1 MENYWNYMQS
11 YFIVYS
17 VILVLAIIGFCYAG
31 KYIAEQKGRS
41 STEGILFGL
50 LGILGLVILALLPSK
65 DKSETDSNSNF
76 LLVYWPVIIAFIFF
90 LFSILL
96 YFSGNVIEGIYV
108 GFFPLTILLFTYAI
122 RQRSK

>member
-1 MENYWNYMQS
+1 MEDLWRII
-11 YFIVYS
+11 IVYS

-31 KYIAEQKGRS
+31 IYIAEQKGRS
-41 STEGILFGL
+41 SNEGILFGL

-90 LFSILL
+90 LFSIIL
-96 YFSGNVIEGIYV
+96 YFSGNKLEGIYV
-108 GFFPLTILLFTYAI
+108 GFFPLTILIFTYVI
-122 RQRSK
+122 RQRSKS

>member
-1 MENYWNYMQS
+1 MEDYWNLIITY
-11 YFIVYS
+11 II
-17 VILVLAIIGFCYAG
+17 ILVFAIIGFCYAG

-41 STEGILFGL
+41 PTEGILFGL

-76 LLVYWPVIIAFIFF
+76 LIVYWPVIIAFIFF
-90 LFSILL
+90 LFSIFL
-96 YFSGNVIEGIYV
+96 YFSSYEIQGIYV
-108 GFFPLTILLFTYAI
+108 GFLPLTILLFTYAI